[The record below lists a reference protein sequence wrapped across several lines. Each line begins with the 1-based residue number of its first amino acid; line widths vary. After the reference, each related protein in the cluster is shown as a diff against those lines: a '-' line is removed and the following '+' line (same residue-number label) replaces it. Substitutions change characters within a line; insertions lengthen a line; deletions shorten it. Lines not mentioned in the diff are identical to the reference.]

1 MIDLKA
7 KPFYL
12 TDEDIA
18 WVESTLASLTED
30 EKLGQLF
37 FDLSE
42 DGPDEDYI
50 RERVALTH
58 MGGLRY
64 MNRSPED
71 IKEHNRLYQKYSKVP
86 LLICANLEA
95 GGNGSCRGGTKVGDP
110 IKLAATGDP
119 KYAYHQGFIGAT
131 EGRAVGCRGT
141 FSPVVDI
148 PTNWR
153 NSAIAT
159 RSFSDRAQTV
169 IDFAVPNMKG
179 IQAAGVAATIKHF
192 PGDGV
197 DERDQ
202 HYSNTVNSLSK
213 EEWDATFGKVYKTM
227 IDEGAEMVMAGHIMQ
242 PAYQKHFNPDMTE
255 QDVLPASLCKELLTD
270 LLRKQLGFN
279 GMIVTDASHM
289 VGMTCHMKR
298 SEMLATALNAGIDM
312 ILYFNDAEE
321 DFDYLRESLKN
332 GSLTWQRIDEALT
345 RVLGMKAHLGL
356 HKDRGTEGDLSVVGC
371 EAHQK
376 IAAEV
381 SDKGITLAKQTGENI
396 FPITPDKYPKI
407 MLMPVNTPAS
417 EFSKLTG
424 STCKSTQIAETL
436 RDKLNALGFQ
446 AELFVSPLKY
456 LEKLRSPYDY
466 KSPIWEFKE
475 KYDLVITIADVAP
488 MGVTQRLSWDT
499 PKGGFEVPWYVNEL
513 PVVFVSVNS
522 PFHLADVPQ
531 IKNLIN
537 CYDSLPSTLD
547 ALVQKLTGQSQFLG
561 KSPVDVFCGKI
572 DTRK

>member
-12 TDEDIA
+12 TDQDIA
-18 WVESTLASLTED
+18 WVKDTLASLSEE

-42 DGPDEDYI
+42 DGPDEAYI
-50 RERVALTH
+50 RSRVAQTH

-64 MNRSPED
+64 MNRSPEE

-95 GGNGSCRGGTKVGDP
+95 GGSGGCLGGTRVGDP
-110 IKLAATGDP
+110 IKLAATGNP
-119 KYAYHQGFIGAT
+119 EYAYQQGFIGAT
-131 EGRAVGCRGT
+131 EGSAVGCRGT

-148 PTNWR
+148 PTNWQ
-153 NSAIAT
+153 NSAVAT

-179 IQAAGVAATIKHF
+179 IQAAGLAATAKHF

-202 HYSNTVNSLSK
+202 HYSNSVNTLSK
-213 EEWDATFGKVYKTM
+213 EEWDATFGRVYKAM
-227 IDEGAEMVMAGHIMQ
+227 IDGGVEMVMAGHIMQ
-242 PAYQKHFNPDMTE
+242 PAYQKFFNPGMTE

-279 GMIVTDASHM
+279 GLIVSDASHM

-298 SEMLATALNAGIDM
+298 SEMLPTALNAGIDM

-321 DFDYLRESLKN
+321 DFGYLREALKN

-345 RVLGMKAHLGL
+345 RILGMKAHLGL
-356 HKDRGTEGDLSVVGC
+356 HKERETEGDLSVVGC

-376 IAAEV
+376 VAAEI
-381 SDKGITLAKQTGENI
+381 SDKGITLAKHTGKNI

-417 EFSKLTG
+417 EFSKFTG
-424 STCKSTQIAETL
+424 GTCKSAQVAQTL
-436 RDKLNALGFQ
+436 RDKLNALGFC
-446 AELFVSPLKY
+446 AELFVSPLKHI
-456 LEKLRSPYDY
+456 EKLRSPYDY
-466 KSPIWEFKE
+466 KGAIGKFTD

-513 PVVFVSVNS
+513 PVVFISVNS

-537 CYDSLPSTLD
+537 CYDAQPSTLD

-561 KSPVDVFCGKI
+561 QSPVDVFCGKI